1 MVKKEETKETQE
13 TEEVFYPTNDYCF
26 KRLFG
31 YKGNEAITQNLLEA
45 ILGRK
50 CEVLEVKSDEVTEKD
65 MSTDKVGVLDVYV
78 KQTDGTQI
86 NIEMQVV
93 EYNAIIERVLFYW
106 AKKYIESIKGGDA
119 YTTLK
124 PTKVILIANFEV
136 KRLKELK
143 EIATSFEI
151 LDKKTGKV
159 LLTEDLEIVIIDIT
173 KMKKYKTE
181 NKELENWLKFI
192 QDPNKL
198 GGDILDKNEAIKEA
212 KKVYDELMA
221 DEHERTLIKLREKY
235 IRDYNTIK
243 EDGYNNGYNDGK
255 DAGLTQGLER
265 GQKQGEQ
272 KKTIEIAKKMLKE
285 NVDVDFIVKMT
296 GLSKEELEKLKEGMN

>member
-1 MVKKEETKETQE
+1 M
-13 TEEVFYPTNDYCF
+13 
-26 KRLFG
+26 
-31 YKGNEAITQNLLEA
+31 
-45 ILGRK
+45 
-50 CEVLEVKSDEVTEKD
+50 
-65 MSTDKVGVLDVYV
+65 
-78 KQTDGTQI
+78 
-86 NIEMQVV
+86 
-93 EYNAIIERVLFYW
+93 
-106 AKKYIESIKGGDA
+106 
-119 YTTLK
+119 
-124 PTKVILIANFEV
+124 
-136 KRLKELK
+136 
-143 EIATSFEI
+143 
-151 LDKKTGKV
+151 
-159 LLTEDLEIVIIDIT
+159 TEDLEIVIIDIT

-255 DAGLTQGLER
+255 ELGAKEN
-265 GQKQGEQ
+265 
-272 KKTIEIAKKMLKE
+272 TIEIAKKMLKE

>member
-1 MVKKEETKETQE
+1 M
-13 TEEVFYPTNDYCF
+13 
-26 KRLFG
+26 
-31 YKGNEAITQNLLEA
+31 
-45 ILGRK
+45 
-50 CEVLEVKSDEVTEKD
+50 
-65 MSTDKVGVLDVYV
+65 
-78 KQTDGTQI
+78 
-86 NIEMQVV
+86 
-93 EYNAIIERVLFYW
+93 
-106 AKKYIESIKGGDA
+106 
-119 YTTLK
+119 
-124 PTKVILIANFEV
+124 
-136 KRLKELK
+136 
-143 EIATSFEI
+143 
-151 LDKKTGKV
+151 
-159 LLTEDLEIVIIDIT
+159 TEDLEIVIIDIT

-255 DAGLTQGLER
+255 ELGAKENA
-265 GQKQGEQ
+265 
-272 KKTIEIAKKMLKE
+272 IEIAKKMLKE

-296 GLSKEELEKLKEGMN
+296 GLSKEELEKLKDK